1 MIAITKNGS
10 VIYVNAATL
19 DKHLALGW
27 SRVVDPNV
35 FATQDEVNA
44 GVVPDKAIS
53 PETLAAALAADRT
66 INTVAASGA
75 AQTLDVNSYAAIELT
90 LTDNC
95 TLTLTDPAADG
106 LYAFV
111 LYTIQGGAGGFSIV
125 LPGTVLFEGG
135 TQPSP
140 ATTAGTIVK
149 YVFTARVSGGVTTW
163 DVTMSA
169 DGLAV

>member
-53 PETLAAALAADRT
+53 PETLSAALAAYVPDPGYLEYVAILT
-66 INTVAASGA
+66 QTGTSAPVATVLVNTLGGVPVWSRQSAGSYRLTLSGA
-75 AQTLDVNSYAAIELT
+75 
-90 LTDNC
+90 
-95 TLTLTDPAADG
+95 
-106 LYAFV
+106 F
-111 LYTIQGGAGGFSIV
+111 
-125 LPGTVLFEGG
+125 
-135 TQPSP
+135 P
-140 ATTAGTIVK
+140 ATKTICLTNAPT
-149 YVFTARVSGGVTTW
+149 YMG
-163 DVTMSA
+163 MSV
-169 DGLAV
+169 GLAVGDYIELVVFDTTSGTGYDDSLALGTCITIRVYP